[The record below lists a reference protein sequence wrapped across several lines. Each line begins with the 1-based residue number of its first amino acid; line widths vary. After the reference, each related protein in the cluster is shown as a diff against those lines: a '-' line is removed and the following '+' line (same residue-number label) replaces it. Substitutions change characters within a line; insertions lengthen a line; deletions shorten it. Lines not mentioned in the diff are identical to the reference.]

1 MNISEG
7 TALNGEVAREIE
19 AGHQPGTVR
28 NGMVARVRTGP
39 DNARV
44 EVTVEE
50 AGVALRICTNCF
62 PNRDHAIA
70 AAATPEWGIQIAA

>member
-1 MNISEG
+1 M
-7 TALNGEVAREIE
+7 
-19 AGHQPGTVR
+19 
-28 NGMVARVRTGP
+28 RTGP